1 MLNLILPPDLIQVI
15 LAALREAGQREIG
28 GILMAEHVGP
38 NEFKVC
44 ELTVHRRG
52 AIASFV
58 RLIEDAV
65 GKLRQFF
72 QRTDHDYKRFNYLGE
87 WHSHPLFEPTPSKTD
102 DISMLEI
109 VQDKSVGANFVVL
122 LIVKLDTNGQLA
134 GTAHTYL
141 PDGGRVRSSIIF
153 GDQGNKLRLQ

>member
-1 MLNLILPPDLIQVI
+1 MLNLVLPPDLIQVI
-15 LAALREAGQREIG
+15 LASLREAGQREIG
-28 GILMAEHVGP
+28 GILMAEHVGQ

-44 ELTVHRRG
+44 EITVHRRG

-87 WHSHPLFEPTPSKTD
+87 WHSHPLFEPMPSNTD

-109 VQDKSVGANFVVL
+109 VQDKSVGANFAVL

-141 PDGGRVRSSIIF
+141 PDGGRVRSTIIF
-153 GDQGNKLRLQ
+153 GDQGNQFRLQ